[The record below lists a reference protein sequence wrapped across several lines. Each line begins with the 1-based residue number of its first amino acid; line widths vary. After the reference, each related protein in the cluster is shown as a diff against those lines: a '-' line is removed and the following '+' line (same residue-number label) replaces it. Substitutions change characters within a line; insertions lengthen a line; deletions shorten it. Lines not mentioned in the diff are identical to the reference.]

1 MQSEKEIEKEG
12 WGPTNG
18 KKWHYF
24 RFPVGHGMTE
34 SLCDKIGL
42 YGAKELLEQG
52 NDNSKDN
59 CVECKKRL
67 LKLRENHSEWG

>member
-1 MQSEKEIEKEG
+1 MTEKPIEKEG
-12 WGPTNG
+12 WGPTQG

-24 RFPVGHGMTE
+24 QFREGEVLAF
-34 SLCDKIGL
+34 SICDKIGF

-59 CVECKKRL
+59 CAECKKRL
-67 LKLRENHSEWG
+67 LKLKEKRVE